1 MIWRWC
7 SGQEASTFPV
17 VNPITDAVDLSPLSH
32 RGIAGLEPEYMCV
45 CVLSGTKMT
54 YTTFTC
60 TCQSVLRP
68 HPEALHPSQC
78 RLKSHDIPTM
88 NIPPFS
94 GHWDA
99 TDEDSSRRRR
109 REHLG
114 RKEEVMRRARRLKD
128 RAEGKRR
135 EGEVIRDPGVLLWST
150 WNWRAWNTCSLWQ
163 MLSRALSLC
172 VSRLLQVTAGNA
184 LSNRRE
190 TRLNSWFTY
199 ISITLKLGWFQSC
212 QGTV

>member
-1 MIWRWC
+1 MILFFHSSQAAFSSFLSPLQTEFCANAKIEINDSHVIWQWC
-7 SGQEASTFPV
+7 SGQEASTFPCSE
-17 VNPITDAVDLSPLSH
+17 PHHRCSWPLPSFPQRH
-32 RGIAGLEPEYMCV
+32 SRAGAWVHVCV

-135 EGEVIRDPGVLLWST
+135 EGEVISDPGVLLWST
-150 WNWRAWNTCSLWQ
+150 WNWRA
-163 MLSRALSLC
+163 
-172 VSRLLQVTAGNA
+172 
-184 LSNRRE
+184 
-190 TRLNSWFTY
+190 
-199 ISITLKLGWFQSC
+199 
-212 QGTV
+212 

>member
-1 MIWRWC
+1 MTVMFRSGSFYFPC
-7 SGQEASTFPV
+7 SEPHHRCSWPLPSFPQRH
-17 VNPITDAVDLSPLSH
+17 S
-32 RGIAGLEPEYMCV
+32 RAGAWVHVCV
-45 CVLSGTKMT
+45 CPQWHKDDLHHFHLYLSV
-54 YTTFTC
+54 
-60 TCQSVLRP
+60 SL
-68 HPEALHPSQC
+68 EAPPWGSTPLPVQTE
-78 RLKSHDIPTM
+78 SHDIPTM

-135 EGEVIRDPGVLLWST
+135 EGEVISDPGVLLWST

-172 VSRLLQVTAGNA
+172 VSRLPQVTAGNT